1 MALSQ
6 EEFNALSSEEQNKL
20 CYEVTK
26 KFKNAG
32 VDYVVRDIRGVLDI
46 IEK

>member
-1 MALSQ
+1 MLFLLKK
-6 EEFNALSSEEQNKL
+6 EHKL